1 MSSPKQ
7 DLEILWQRVM
17 SLREEERQ
25 SAEDKYQ
32 VSLLLATTE
41 KLCRT
46 LTDFMNA
53 TESELQK
60 MNDGQMKLLNVQ
72 EQYKSEIRTEVVKI
86 LDSTYATIKTKQKE
100 VLDKMLDTVQTSVN
114 TMEKTISDCKDNC
127 DEAVK
132 NVDKSIRKMYQ
143 LDSWGDWL
151 FLLSPLLVLGDIVMR
166 IIPLF
171 K

>member
-72 EQYKSEIRTEVVKI
+72 EQYQKEIRVDVVSVI
-86 LDSTYATIKTKQKE
+86 DSIYSIIQGQQKE
-100 VLDKMLDTVQTSVN
+100 SLEKMLDTVQTSVDK
-114 TMEKTISDCKDNC
+114 MEKIISDCKENC

-132 NVDKSIRKMYQ
+132 NVDKSIRKMFQ

-151 FLLSPLLVLGDIVMR
+151 FFLSPLLVLGDIVLR

>member
-53 TESELQK
+53 TENELQK

-72 EQYKSEIRTEVVKI
+72 EQYQKEIRVDVVSVIDKI
-86 LDSTYATIKTKQKE
+86 YAIIQGQQKE
-100 VLDKMLDTVQTSVN
+100 SLDKMLETVQTSVN
-114 TMEKTISDCKDNC
+114 TMEKTISDCKTNC
-127 DEAVK
+127 DEAVE

-151 FLLSPLLVLGDIVMR
+151 FLLSPLLVLGDIVLR

-171 K
+171 T